1 MALTKV
7 SYSMISGAPIN
18 ALDFG
23 ADPTGVADSSAAFNA
38 AIQYAVDQ
46 GVGIFA
52 NGQGLGCKIVAGAVG
67 AQFKIL
73 SPILVCPGLEID
85 MQGAQLVGAG
95 FGASDNHCF
104 ESAIVTGGV
113 LVRNENSAPLTNLI
127 SCLSIRNAHFE
138 NFNRALNLWGC
149 IEGCVFENMTYFN
162 CRFAVYTVYPFYSV
176 FHNHMSRGA
185 AGGATNGVYHFD
197 KFSNVIEVDSL
208 FAVDR
213 HLGFEFFNATDGLQI
228 RNSSVEGGVNGMYF
242 GSETNKLTVDNCYFE
257 NLTGTV
263 LDFSVAA
270 GHRNITISNCF
281 FNLLP
286 IGSTIITGVEMG
298 SGSVF
303 SKTNHI
309 TPTVL
314 GTIVFNGNNVDSFWT
329 VDIPDAVY
337 ASNASTVPVARA
349 GYTVSTKANITGRS
363 IVFDNGTGLAKV
375 VADQPAL
382 VANPIPLPYFGVQ
395 GEQSFIIPFCSTA
408 VSGSG
413 ASTVFEVQTRIA
425 HGDYAMSI
433 FALTIQEPDTS
444 TFHAIRGRSYGLVAY
459 LDAASGKTCTVTNVG
474 GYLKFAFGNFD
485 TTTNP
490 LVLVGG
496 IFRMP

>member
-1 MALTKV
+1 MSLTKV
-7 SYSMISGAPIN
+7 TYSMIDGAPIN
-18 ALDFG
+18 VLDFG
-23 ADPTGVADSSAAFNA
+23 ADPTGATDSSAAFNA

-46 GVGIFA
+46 GVGVFS

-73 SPILVCPGLEID
+73 NPILVCPGIEID

-104 ESAIVTGGV
+104 ESAVVSGGV
-113 LVRNENSAPLTNLI
+113 LVPNENSAPLTNLI

-149 IEGCVFENMTYFN
+149 IEGCVFENMTYLN
-162 CRFAVYTVYPFYSV
+162 CRYAVYTVYPFYSV
-176 FHNHMSRGA
+176 FHNHVSRGA
-185 AGGATNGVYHFD
+185 AGGATNGAFHFD
-197 KFSNVIEVDSL
+197 YFSNVIEMDSM
-208 FAVDR
+208 FCIDR
-213 HLGFEFFNATDGLQI
+213 ELGFEFFNATDGLQI
-228 RNSSVEGGVNGMYF
+228 RNCSVEGGVNGMLF
-242 GSETNKLTVDNCYFE
+242 GSEVNKLTVENCYFE
-257 NLTGTV
+257 NLSGLV
-263 LDFSVAA
+263 FDFTAAA
-270 GHRNITISNCF
+270 GHRNVTISNCF

-286 IGSTIITGVEMG
+286 IGSTIINGVQMG

-314 GTIVFNGNNVDSFWT
+314 GTIVFNNDNVDSSWT
-329 VDIPDAVY
+329 VEVPDIAY
-337 ASNASTVPVARA
+337 ASNTSTVPTSRA
-349 GYTVSTKANITGRS
+349 GYTIGTKANVTGRS
-363 IVFDNGTGLAKV
+363 IVYDVGTGLSKV

-395 GEQSFIIPFCSTA
+395 GEQSLIIPFCSTA

-413 ASTVFEVQTRIA
+413 ASTVFEVQTKIA
-425 HGDYAMSI
+425 HGDYAMTI

-474 GYLKFAFGNFD
+474 GYLKFAFGNFN
-485 TTTNP
+485 TTINP